1 MEEELSECGS
11 QPSTTMQM
19 VPQPIQ
25 MVPAAAPMPLPTA
38 AAASN
43 EQILQQQQQTP
54 HMIPVTTGGAI
65 MPIDSSLTPQTT
77 PQHQVQQQPTVTG
90 GKFMFIAFKIQL
102 LTWQHI
108 ALSVSVYHFVLDNI
122 LAKNSHNC
130 YIIVIVVK
138 LFF

>member
-25 MVPAAAPMPLPTA
+25 MVPAAAPMPLPSTA
-38 AAASN
+38 AANN

-65 MPIDSSLTPQTT
+65 MPIDNSLTPQTT
-77 PQHQVQQQPTVTG
+77 PQHQVQQQQQQTTVTG

-108 ALSVSVYHFVLDNI
+108 AYSASQSFSTGQYFFLR
-122 LAKNSHNC
+122 KNAYNC
-130 YIIVIVVK
+130 Y
-138 LFF
+138 L